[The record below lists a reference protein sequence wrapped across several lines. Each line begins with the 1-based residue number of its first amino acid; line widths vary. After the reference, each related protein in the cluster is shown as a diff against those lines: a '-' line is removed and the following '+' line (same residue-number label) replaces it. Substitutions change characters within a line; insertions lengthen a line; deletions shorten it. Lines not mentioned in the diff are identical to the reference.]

1 MLVALPALLV
11 FLHCSCPAAVRPQDA
26 EDQASALI
34 ASTKSAHHPATEA
47 LTVGHLASLRRDRN
61 KKRLHHV
68 EHLDPAVFSHSA
80 SALDVSGNSLDP
92 DSGAASA
99 QAPGKVANKLGNVAP
114 EVSKNQETASTPVE
128 PKGDQDAANKGSP
141 APKKDINSQSDNH
154 TAEAAAEH
162 HLSKTFELP
171 LERPTAEHGPVADLI
186 DDPEK
191 GRTKDPDEGA
201 QEWDNLINDSE
212 EVSSHVMTSLE
223 RLGRFFEE
231 EGYRFVALGLVFY
244 LAAIFIAVGFYFMWF
259 QHREIP
265 KEQDFRYGIFDCFGD
280 FRICICGMC
289 CLPIRWADTVSEEKG
304 GFLLFSTALLLSLA
318 IGVVM
323 RIPMVAGLGW
333 IASVAVGVHFRQ
345 KIREKYGLE
354 NATLPSYCED
364 FFAWCC
370 CACCAVCQEARQ
382 VDDDEGPKEIDSTP
396 DQAVPEPALPPAQ
409 RREVRTNTAHPGRPQ
424 ALQRKELRTNTAY
437 PGRSPGV
444 TMAAQ
449 SPGVASETG
458 SDHSTA
464 QSSGVK
470 RSSLAEPATGQKRSP
485 EVQAAG
491 PAPASTEVRKS
502 TAEQM
507 RLKMEERRVK
517 MDPGSASD
525 SADHLTA
532 QSSGVATNSASDQA
546 PGRSSGVTRSSASQ
560 QQLSGVTGTSVT
572 EHAIGQSSE
581 VTRNSASGDAVGQP
595 AAVTVTE
602 DENGQ
607 TAGVRKTMSSQ
618 HLEALSAAMA
628 SPHFTGQSS
637 GAHENES
644 TQEEY

>member
-1 MLVALPALLV
+1 
-11 FLHCSCPAAVRPQDA
+11 
-26 EDQASALI
+26 
-34 ASTKSAHHPATEA
+34 
-47 LTVGHLASLRRDRN
+47 
-61 KKRLHHV
+61 
-68 EHLDPAVFSHSA
+68 
-80 SALDVSGNSLDP
+80 
-92 DSGAASA
+92 
-99 QAPGKVANKLGNVAP
+99 
-114 EVSKNQETASTPVE
+114 
-128 PKGDQDAANKGSP
+128 
-141 APKKDINSQSDNH
+141 
-154 TAEAAAEH
+154 
-162 HLSKTFELP
+162 
-171 LERPTAEHGPVADLI
+171 
-186 DDPEK
+186 
-191 GRTKDPDEGA
+191 
-201 QEWDNLINDSE
+201 
-212 EVSSHVMTSLE
+212 
-223 RLGRFFEE
+223 
-231 EGYRFVALGLVFY
+231 
-244 LAAIFIAVGFYFMWF
+244 
-259 QHREIP
+259 
-265 KEQDFRYGIFDCFGD
+265 
-280 FRICICGMC
+280 
-289 CLPIRWADTVSEEKG
+289 
-304 GFLLFSTALLLSLA
+304 
-318 IGVVM
+318 
-323 RIPMVAGLGW
+323 
-333 IASVAVGVHFRQ
+333 
-345 KIREKYGLE
+345 
-354 NATLPSYCED
+354 
-364 FFAWCC
+364 
-370 CACCAVCQEARQ
+370 

-396 DQAVPEPALPPAQ
+396 DQAVPEPPLPPAQ
-409 RREVRTNTAHPGRPQ
+409 RREMRTNTAHPGRPQ

-470 RSSLAEPATGQKRSP
+470 RNSLAEPATGQSP

-525 SADHLTA
+525 SADNLTA

-546 PGRSSGVTRSSASQ
+546 TGRSSGVTRSSASQ

-581 VTRNSASGDAVGQP
+581 MTRNSASGDAVGQP

-602 DENGQ
+602 DESGQ
-607 TAGVRKTMSSQ
+607 SAGVRKAMSSQ
-618 HLEALSAAMA
+618 HLEALSAVMA